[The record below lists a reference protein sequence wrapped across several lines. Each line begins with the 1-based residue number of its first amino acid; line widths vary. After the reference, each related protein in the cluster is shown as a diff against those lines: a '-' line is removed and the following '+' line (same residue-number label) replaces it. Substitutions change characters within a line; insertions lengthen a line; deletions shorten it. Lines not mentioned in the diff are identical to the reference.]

1 MDTGGLPN
9 NKQRDR
15 KNIIHR
21 YLRRCV
27 WKNYIEGGIVEMNNH
42 WPAGD
47 VAGGSKARMFLQRK
61 SLYKFCK
68 NSHGKPSTHGE
79 SPMDHGTFSSL
90 PNTAAY
96 RSVYNNPQTCTM
108 YYHVNVLVMSNVHK
122 CQCTMYEIKFL
133 TSEFLQAASVGQTK
147 LRICLGV
154 PSSLSNRLRQLRLE
168 LWRHNPAQ
176 KSQNTSSTH
185 FQVFQTSCYWR
196 RTAVHYIQWSSMI
209 ILFHWHDILFYTI
222 YSQSHAIISCP
233 IHILRYFKEVM
244 SLIAARF
251 FNSAADTVSQWK
263 SWKSVPELACN
274 I

>member
-1 MDTGGLPN
+1 
-9 NKQRDR
+9 
-15 KNIIHR
+15 
-21 YLRRCV
+21 
-27 WKNYIEGGIVEMNNH
+27 MNNH

-108 YYHVNVLVMSNVHK
+108 YYNVLS
-122 CQCTMYEIKFL
+122 CQCTCHVKCTMYEIKFL
-133 TSEFLQAASVGQTK
+133 TEFLQAASVGQTK

-168 LWRHNPAQ
+168 L
-176 KSQNTSSTH
+176 
-185 FQVFQTSCYWR
+185 
-196 RTAVHYIQWSSMI
+196 
-209 ILFHWHDILFYTI
+209 
-222 YSQSHAIISCP
+222 
-233 IHILRYFKEVM
+233 
-244 SLIAARF
+244 
-251 FNSAADTVSQWK
+251 
-263 SWKSVPELACN
+263 
-274 I
+274 